1 LQYAAFH
8 FQLDDIRAIVPEGQE
23 MLMLGRALARRLP
36 SVARHEV
43 MQGPVRDSPLID
55 GPGYVIA
62 FDAPSTPKALRESI
76 DMNLKK
82 VKGYKGVKVIELGR
96 EPGYDLVKGRI
107 PKP

>member
-1 LQYAAFH
+1 
-8 FQLDDIRAIVPEGQE
+8 
-23 MLMLGRALARRLP
+23 MLGRALARRMP

-43 MQGPVRDSPLID
+43 MQGPVKDSPLVE

-62 FDAPSTPKALRESI
+62 FDTKTVDKALRESI

-82 VKGYKGVKVIELGR
+82 IRGYKGVKVIELGK

>member
-1 LQYAAFH
+1 MQYAAFH
-8 FQLDDIRAIVPEGQE
+8 FQLDDIRSIVPEGQE
-23 MLMLGRALARRLP
+23 MLMLGRALARKMP

-43 MQGPVRDSPLID
+43 MQGPVKDSPLVE

-62 FDAPSTPKALRESI
+62 FDTKTVTKTLRESI

-82 VKGYKGVKVIELGR
+82 IRGYKGVKVIELGK

>member
-1 LQYAAFH
+1 VQYAAYH

-23 MLMLGRALARRLP
+23 LLMLGRALARRLP
-36 SVARHEV
+36 SVSRHEV
-43 MQGPVRDSPLID
+43 MHGSCQSPLVE
-55 GPGYVIA
+55 GPGYCIA
-62 FDAPSTPKALRESI
+62 FDSPSIPKALRDSI

-82 VKGYKGVKVIELGR
+82 IKGYKGVKVIELGK